1 MTVQRIVVKNG
12 LSMSL
17 AGILLEKIREAVA
30 YLDGLEGPLP
40 KEGRVTASY
49 SH

>member
-12 LSMSL
+12 LSKDLSDSL
-17 AGILLEKIREAVA
+17 LFEIRHAVS
-30 YLDGLEGPLP
+30 YLDGLDGPLP
-40 KEGRVTASY
+40 KEGRSTQSF